1 MLILI
6 ILCGPVVSVHS
17 ATVSVA
23 DRQSIMRTLAGA
35 RYWIKKGDYNRAI
48 TFLDFQGMA
57 KIVMDGYWD
66 DMSYEQ
72 KQKMISFMK
81 KLIRE
86 KFPVITKR
94 LKWLRFGN
102 IKSMGSMALCETV
115 AVFDKTV
122 ENQDQKIHIGLK
134 KQSDGTWK
142 GVEVYIVMEGFL
154 DGLNKDTVRPI
165 MSNGGS
171 IDQAMAAIRK
181 VFEER
186 Q

>member
-1 MLILI
+1 
-6 ILCGPVVSVHS
+6 
-17 ATVSVA
+17 
-23 DRQSIMRTLAGA
+23 MRTLAGA
-35 RYWIKKGDYNRAI
+35 RYWLKKGNYNRAI
-48 TFLDFQGMA
+48 TFLDFESMA

-81 KLIRE
+81 NLIRE

-94 LKWLRFGN
+94 LKWLRFGK
-102 IKSMGSMALCETV
+102 ITMMGSTALCETV

-134 KQSDGTWK
+134 KQPNGTWK

-154 DGLNKDTVRPI
+154 NGLNQDTVRPI

-171 IDQAMAAIRK
+171 IDQAMTAIRR